1 MRNICIF
8 SSFQY
13 KRYVSLLF
21 LIMFKDLRVTI
32 ITIVIIIISFFL
44 EPYNFCGASEGDEDA
59 EELTEESLAVLLA
72 LPAVEAAEEE

>member
-1 MRNICIF
+1 MF

-32 ITIVIIIISFFL
+32 IITIVIVIISFLL